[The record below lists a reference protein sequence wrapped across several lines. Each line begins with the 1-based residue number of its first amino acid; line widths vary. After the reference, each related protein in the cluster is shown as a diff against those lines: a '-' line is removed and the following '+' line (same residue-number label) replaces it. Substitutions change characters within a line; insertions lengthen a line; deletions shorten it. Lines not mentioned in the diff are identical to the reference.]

1 MSYLKYQTSSN
12 GTSAPTTSNNNFSLS
27 SSEHAN
33 ANAISS
39 AAGLPLGMRTPSR
52 VKRARYNVD
61 PPEVYASEQQEQ
73 QQQQQQR
80 QRQQEAQ
87 QQVQQQQQRTVMSTS
102 VGAGGAGSGGTV
114 LASSSYSQ
122 GSILTELEETR
133 RLVRAFDA
141 IDTSMNEARDKL
153 KTFYK
158 TADETNTLLD
168 MWIRVLSQTEHTQKL
183 LQDPAWEG
191 QTMEEARDREHQE
204 RRAAYHLA
212 MEEATRPQNT
222 LTSNTNINTSHQ
234 GNPKS
239 LSSSTSNVNNSS
251 SSSRH
256 FSSSINNP
264 TSILNRSQTQML
276 SSSTTTNSNYSGYSN
291 PLKKSSSA
299 LAAAAHAHASAI
311 AANRKRNL
319 AAAAAGGGS
328 GVGDRS

>member
-1 MSYLKYQTSSN
+1 MEGKMMSYLKYQSSTN
-12 GTSAPTTSNNNFSLS
+12 GSSAATTTNNNLSSS
-27 SSEHAN
+27 SSEHA
-33 ANAISS
+33 S
-39 AAGLPLGMRTPSR
+39 ATSTSAGIPLGMRTPSR

-61 PPEVYASEQQEQ
+61 PPEMFFSEHQNQQEQQRQWEAQ

-80 QRQQEAQ
+80 TA
-87 QQVQQQQQRTVMSTS
+87 MSTS
-102 VGAGGAGSGGTV
+102 VGAGGAGAGEGAV
-114 LASSSYSQ
+114 PPSSSYSQ

-141 IDTSMNEARDKL
+141 IDTSITEARDKL

-222 LTSNTNINTSHQ
+222 LNNTLY
-234 GNPKS
+234 GNPTA
-239 LSSSTSNVNNSS
+239 LSSSASNNNS
-251 SSSRH
+251 RH
-256 FSSSINNP
+256 LSSSINNP
-264 TSILNRSQTQML
+264 ISILNRSQTQMP
-276 SSSTTTNSNYSGYSN
+276 STTNNSSYNN

-319 AAAAAGGGS
+319 AAAASGSGGNGGG
-328 GVGDRS
+328 GVRS

>member
-1 MSYLKYQTSSN
+1 MNYLKYQTSSN
-12 GTSAPTTSNNNFSLS
+12 GASAPTTSNNSFSLS

-33 ANAISS
+33 ASS
-39 AAGLPLGMRTPSR
+39 SSAGLPLGMRTPSR

-73 QQQQQQR
+73 QQQKQQQ
-80 QRQQEAQ
+80 Q
-87 QQVQQQQQRTVMSTS
+87 QQQQQRAVMSTS
-102 VGAGGAGSGGTV
+102 VGAGGAGTGAGNGVAVPT
-114 LASSSYSQ
+114 SSSYSQ

-141 IDTSMNEARDKL
+141 IDTSMTEARDKL

-191 QTMEEARDREHQE
+191 QTMEEARDKEHQE

-222 LTSNTNINTSHQ
+222 LTNNTNMNTAHQ

-239 LSSSTSNVNNSS
+239 LSSSTSNAN

-256 FSSSINNP
+256 FSSSFSNP
-264 TSILNRSQTQML
+264 TSILNRSQTQMP
-276 SSSTTTNSNYSGYSN
+276 SSSTITSNNDGYNN

-319 AAAAAGGGS
+319 AAAAAAGGGS
-328 GVGDRS
+328 GVGGRS

>member
-1 MSYLKYQTSSN
+1 MNYLRHQSSSHVASAAATSNITNSSN
-12 GTSAPTTSNNNFSLS
+12 LSSS

-33 ANAISS
+33 APSTTTT
-39 AAGLPLGMRTPSR
+39 GPPLGMRTPSR

-61 PPEVYASEQQEQ
+61 PPEMYASEHQEQQRRQQEAQ
-73 QQQQQQR
+73 IQQQQQQR
-80 QRQQEAQ
+80 
-87 QQVQQQQQRTVMSTS
+87 VTMSTS
-102 VGAGGAGSGGTV
+102 AGAGGSGGAV
-114 LASSSYSQ
+114 SSSYSQ

-133 RLVRAFDA
+133 RLVRAFDT
-141 IDTSMNEARDKL
+141 IDTSMTEARDKL

-191 QTMEEARDREHQE
+191 QTMEEARDKEHQE

-222 LTSNTNINTSHQ
+222 FNNNTLQANPTSFA
-234 GNPKS
+234 
-239 LSSSTSNVNNSS
+239 SSTSNNPSTN
-251 SSSRH
+251 SRH
-256 FSSSINNP
+256 LSSSINNP
-264 TSILNRSQTQML
+264 TFNLNRSQTQASSNNL
-276 SSSTTTNSNYSGYSN
+276 SNNNN

-299 LAAAAHAHASAI
+299 LAAAAHAHASVI

-319 AAAAAGGGS
+319 AAAAGSGSGGG
-328 GVGDRS
+328 GGRP

>member
-33 ANAISS
+33 ANATSS
-39 AAGLPLGMRTPSR
+39 TAGLPLGMRTPSR

-73 QQQQQQR
+73 QQQQQQ
-80 QRQQEAQ
+80 
-87 QQVQQQQQRTVMSTS
+87 QRTVMSTS
-102 VGAGGAGSGGTV
+102 VGAGGAGSRGTV

-212 MEEATRPQNT
+212 IEEATRPQNT

-264 TSILNRSQTQML
+264 TSILNRSQTQMP